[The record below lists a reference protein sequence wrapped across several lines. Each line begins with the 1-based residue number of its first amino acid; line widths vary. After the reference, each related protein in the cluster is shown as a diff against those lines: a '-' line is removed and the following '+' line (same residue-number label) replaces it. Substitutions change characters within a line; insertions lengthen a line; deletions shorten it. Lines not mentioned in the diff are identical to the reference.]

1 MLNGS
6 LTVWE
11 MFPLFST
18 VIYFLVDANIPLC
31 ETPPPVAHISIICS
45 LRSLLANTF
54 IINTCNLTGD
64 FHNAIYTRAITIPN
78 HSKDFSVFPRLCG

>member
-18 VIYFLVDANIPLC
+18 VIYFLVDANEGFTQL
-31 ETPPPVAHISIICS
+31 PV
-45 LRSLLANTF
+45 
-54 IINTCNLTGD
+54 
-64 FHNAIYTRAITIPN
+64 
-78 HSKDFSVFPRLCG
+78 